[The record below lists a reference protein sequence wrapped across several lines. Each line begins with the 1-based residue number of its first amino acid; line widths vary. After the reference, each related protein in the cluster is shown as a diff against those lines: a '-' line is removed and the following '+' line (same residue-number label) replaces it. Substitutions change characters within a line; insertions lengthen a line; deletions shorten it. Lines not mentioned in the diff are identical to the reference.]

1 MDRIYY
7 HRVDEPTQDLNTYL
21 SSLREREPE
30 APILS
35 WIEPMPGPTPGSN
48 VDNAAKVQI
57 ILRGWPSLTHP
68 IDEARLFWGKRA
80 LQAVSNGNSGCRIF
94 EFSEELQS
102 GLECSEEV
110 TISTDPFL
118 LWTDWQ
124 RFGLTRPSPLE
135 ELQEVKVT
143 QYFREG
149 VLLAWR
155 LVP

>member
-57 ILRGWPSLTHP
+57 ILRGCAFIDPSH
-68 IDEARLFWGKRA
+68 R
-80 LQAVSNGNSGCRIF
+80 
-94 EFSEELQS
+94 
-102 GLECSEEV
+102 
-110 TISTDPFL
+110 
-118 LWTDWQ
+118 
-124 RFGLTRPSPLE
+124 
-135 ELQEVKVT
+135 
-143 QYFREG
+143 
-149 VLLAWR
+149 
-155 LVP
+155 